1 MKVVIANPPW
11 PGDGYGTRSNVR
23 WPHRRGDKVLTF
35 PVYLAYTVSVLK
47 KSGFEVIGVDAVD
60 KEWGI
65 FRFVDEI
72 KKIGP
77 KAILLEVSTPS
88 IMYDLQ
94 TAELIKKEL
103 PSTFVV
109 LCGPHASHF
118 HKEIIDN
125 YRFVDGCIRNEF
137 EYVMLDL
144 CKALKNDGPVDKI
157 KGLTF
162 RKDNDTVINPVMPLI
177 EDLDEL
183 PFPDRDFFKV
193 ENYRQAF
200 FTGKK
205 PALMI
210 TSRGCPYY
218 CTFCLWPDALFG
230 HKFRQRSPKNV
241 VDEIEYL
248 IKDYGVD
255 ELFFDDDTFALK
267 SSRTQEICREI
278 IDRKIRIPWRCMSR
292 VNTIDLETLK
302 IMKAAGCSDIFYGF
316 ESGSQKILD
325 SVKKGITLEQITNA
339 VKMTKK
345 AGIVAS
351 GSFVIGTLEESE
363 DTIKETLKFA
373 IKLHPDYVQFALAS
387 PFPGTKLYDDAKRLN
402 LIEIDSWTDLDGSRG
417 PILNTKYLKKNGLPR
432 LLRHLYLRYYTSPKV
447 IFQNILMI
455 RSFWDVKRIGRGLC
469 SVLSRVFYYRK

>member
-1 MKVVIANPPW
+1 MKVAVANPPW
-11 PGDGYGTRSNVR
+11 PGEGYGTRSNVR

-35 PVYLAYTVSVLK
+35 PIYLAYTVSVLK
-47 KSGFEVIGVDAVD
+47 KSGFNVVGIDAVD

-65 FRFVDEI
+65 FRFVDEM
-72 KKIGP
+72 KKINP
-77 KAILLEVSTPS
+77 KVILLETSTPS
-88 IMYDLQ
+88 VMYDLQ
-94 TAELIKKEL
+94 TAELVKKEL
-103 PSTFVV
+103 PDTFVV
-109 LCGPHASHF
+109 FCGPHASYF
-118 HKEIIDN
+118 HKDIIDN
-125 YRFVDGCIRNEF
+125 YRFIDGCIRNEF
-137 EYVMLDL
+137 EYTMRDL
-144 CKALKNDGPVDKI
+144 CKALKNNESLDTV

-162 RKDNDTVINPVMPLI
+162 RKGYKTRINPPMPLI
-177 EDLDEL
+177 ENLDEL
-183 PFPDRDFFKV
+183 PFPNRDFFKV

-230 HKFRQRSPKNV
+230 HKFRQRSPKNI

-248 IKDYGVD
+248 IKNYGVD

-267 SSRTQEICREI
+267 NPRTQEICREI
-278 IDRKIRIPWRCMSR
+278 LKRKIKIPWRCMAR
-292 VNTIDLETLK
+292 VDTVDLETLK
-302 IMKAAGCSDIFYGF
+302 IMKKAGCSDIFYGF
-316 ESGSQKILD
+316 ESGSQKILH
-325 SVKKGITLEQITNA
+325 SVKKGITLNQITNA

-351 GSFVIGTLEESE
+351 GSFIIGTLEESKE
-363 DTIKETLKFA
+363 TIKKTLRFA

-402 LIEIDSWTDLDGSRG
+402 LMEIDSWADLDGSRG
-417 PILNTKYLKKNGLPR
+417 SILNTKYLKKKQLPK
-432 LLRHLYLRYYTSPKV
+432 LLRQLYLRYYTSPRV

-455 RSFWDVKRIGRGLC
+455 RSFWDIKRITRGLC
-469 SVLSRVFYYRK
+469 SVLSRIFYYKK